1 MVKVGMIGAGRMGQP
16 MIGHL
21 AKTGFD
27 VSVYDIDADKRAP
40 VEKLGGRW
48 QPDAAAL
55 AQTCEVILVCVG
67 FDRELRELL
76 GESGALR
83 CAARGTIISVLAPG
97 HPRTMG
103 ELAGAASKRGV
114 HVVDSPVGRGG
125 KAGHQGTLP
134 AFRARGAAVF
144 PPP

>member
-21 AKTGFD
+21 AKKGFD

-83 CAARGTIISVLAPG
+83 CAPRGTILSVLAAVP
-97 HPRTMG
+97 PPAMVA
-103 ELAGAASKRGV
+103 LAESASKRGV
-114 HVVDSPVGRGG
+114 PGG
-125 KAGHQGTLP
+125 
-134 AFRARGAAVF
+134 
-144 PPP
+144 

>member
-21 AKTGFD
+21 AKKGFD

-55 AQTCEVILVCVG
+55 AQTCEVILVCGG

-76 GESGALR
+76 GESGAAR
-83 CAARGTIISVLAPG
+83 CGARATIISGLAAVHSRAVVG
-97 HPRTMG
+97 
-103 ELAGAASKRGV
+103 LAASA
-114 HVVDSPVGRGG
+114 S
-125 KAGHQGTLP
+125 Q
-134 AFRARGAAVF
+134 
-144 PPP
+144 